1 MARAAKL
8 STWIFLNKIWALYIF
23 ECAIDAKGK
32 NNYYSEKY
40 NIIEH
45 IVIQSNMISF

>member
-1 MARAAKL
+1 MNILEQNMCFVK
-8 STWIFLNKIWALYIF
+8 KF

-32 NNYYSEKY
+32 NNYYNEKY